1 MKRPPMLITLKFHP
15 NNNDECSSGF
25 IIWIPLFMI
34 MPVILLIILS
44 LLLLALPFLFVYVL
58 VTWDTGWWRYIRNGI
73 PAFFETTHALLGLK
87 VDVEDRNRKIYMDV
101 N

>member
-15 NNNDECSSGF
+15 GDDDKCDSGF
-25 IIWIPLFMI
+25 IICIPLFI
-34 MPVILLIILS
+34 IVPVILLIILP

-58 VTWDTGWWRYIRNGI
+58 VTWDTGWWRYLRYGI
-73 PAFFETTHALLGLK
+73 PAFFETTHSLLGLK
-87 VDVEDRNRKIYMDV
+87 VDVEDRNRKIYIAI